1 MKTFFITGTS
11 KGIGKALK
19 EQLIDTATVYSI
31 GRKDDD
37 FQVDFEDLDTVNN
50 FEFPS
55 VDTEEVILIN
65 NAGMLGEINPI
76 MHKKISDA
84 PAIFAVN
91 TLTPILLSEKF
102 IKRYSSKKL
111 TIITI
116 SSGAGRRAIPSWA
129 NYCASKAAVDLFS
142 ETLQE
147 EAEELNIDLK
157 VFSIAPGVV
166 DTDMQQAIRNTTTSS
181 FSQVEKYQK
190 LFANGELLTPE
201 FGVS

>member
-1 MKTFFITGTS
+1 
-11 KGIGKALK
+11 
-19 EQLIDTATVYSI
+19 
-31 GRKDDD
+31 
-37 FQVDFEDLDTVNN
+37 
-50 FEFPS
+50 
-55 VDTEEVILIN
+55 
-65 NAGMLGEINPI
+65 
-76 MHKKISDA
+76 
-84 PAIFAVN
+84 
-91 TLTPILLSEKF
+91 
-102 IKRYSSKKL
+102 SSKKL

-201 FGVS
+201 FVAKKIIHAITRRENLDAVILRINEI